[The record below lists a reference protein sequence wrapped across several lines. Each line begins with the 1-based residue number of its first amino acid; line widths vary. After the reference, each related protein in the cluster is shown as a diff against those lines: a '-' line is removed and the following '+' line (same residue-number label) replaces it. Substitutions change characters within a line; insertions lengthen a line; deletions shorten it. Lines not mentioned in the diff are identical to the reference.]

1 MRIQYFLLAILLL
14 ISSIVSAQTIKSQ
27 AAFRMLQ
34 TANSLLEA
42 KQYEAAEEYF
52 TSGLT
57 KAKQNKDAYCE
68 AFANEGLG
76 NLYTKLDQPT
86 KAAEHY
92 KTAIKLY
99 KNQKLTVV
107 ANIVESLLKSVQG
120 VGDLYAGI
128 EIGAKGVKMS
138 VIDVQLSRDR
148 DYGYT
153 LKMDTAIN
161 TDAASLSYQSEKETT
176 DALTVLIDI
185 INSRFQIA
193 PNRIYVVISSGL
205 KQELDKYNKVSYF
218 EGVIRPKNMNTATK
232 IVSITAEQEA
242 ELSMLGIVPINSRF
256 SAGQLDIGSGN
267 TKGGY
272 FTADKIF
279 KPITFSLGTKSFQ
292 RLIEATSKGDIH
304 NLVTTAEFLWND
316 SISKPVIKE
325 LVEKREIKLKNTV
338 YLSGGIVWAM
348 VSLLHPEAINKTYV
362 DVTEDDIAKFKKEVV
377 NNFDKLAQPS
387 LLSLTNPDDVK
398 KTQDN
403 INRVLKTFD
412 QKAMSAGAVWLSH
425 LIDEITTINPD
436 KKLIYPKYGY
446 VGWISGYIIKK
457 VTQQYVGLVK

>member
-1 MRIQYFLLAILLL
+1 MRFKNFLLVILLF
-14 ISSIVSAQTIKSQ
+14 ISSIVSAQTIRSQ

-52 TSGLT
+52 NSGLK
-57 KAKQNKDAYCE
+57 KAKENRDTYCE

-76 NLYTKLDQPT
+76 NLYTKIDQPL
-86 KAAEHY
+86 KAAENY

-99 KNQKLTVV
+99 KSQKLNVV
-107 ANIVESLLKSVQG
+107 ADIVESLLKSVQG

-138 VIDVQLSRDR
+138 VIDVQLSKDR
-148 DYGYT
+148 EYGYT

-161 TDAASLSYQSEKETT
+161 TDAASLSYQSEKETS
-176 DALTVLIDI
+176 DALSVLLDI
-185 INSRFQIA
+185 INSRFKLA
-193 PNRIYVVISSGL
+193 PNRIYVVVSSGL
-205 KQELDKYNKVSYF
+205 KQELDKYNKVEYF
-218 EGVIRPKNMNTATK
+218 ESVIRPKKMDAKIK
-232 IVSITAEQEA
+232 IVSITPEQEA
-242 ELSMLGIVPINSRF
+242 ELSMLGIVPQNSRF
-256 SAGQLDIGSGN
+256 TAGQLDIGSGN

-272 FTADKIF
+272 FTADKVF

-292 RLIEATSKGDIH
+292 RLIEATSKGDVS

-316 SISKPVIKE
+316 SISRPVIKE
-325 LVEKREIKLKNTV
+325 LVDKREIKLKNTV

-348 VSLLHPEAINKTYV
+348 VSLLHPESINNNYV
-362 DVTEDDIAKFKKEVV
+362 EISLNDVIKFRKEVV
-377 NNFDKLAQPS
+377 TNFEKLAQPDMTS
-387 LLSLTNPDDVK
+387 ISNPDDLK
-398 KTQDN
+398 KSQSN
-403 INRVLKTFD
+403 INRVLKTYD
-412 QKAMSAGAVWLSH
+412 QKAMAAGAVWLNH
-425 LIDEITTINPD
+425 LIGEITTINPA
-436 KKLIYPKYGY
+436 KKIVFPKYGY